1 MIKYFSPYYDS
12 TTPLFFYIYISI
24 QETSLCNLHMLLSS
38 TEDGTEIIRYKSSV
52 CDAESTLLS

>member
-12 TTPLFFYIYISI
+12 TTPLFFIYISI
-24 QETSLCNLHMLLSS
+24 QETSLSNLHMLLSS
-38 TEDGTEIIRYKSSV
+38 TEDGTEIIRYKSSG